1 MSKFLK
7 VLTAISIVLGLLI
20 AIIEFAIISLVG
32 TTTTLFVLIFLP
44 IIIFLALLAF
54 SIYYG
59 VRAGIWTLKFL
70 FKVLGI
76 LCLATIIAIIVF
88 LMLIAAVPLFLVGL
102 LLSVI

>member
-20 AIIEFAIISLVG
+20 AIIEFVIISLVG
-32 TTTTLFVLIFLP
+32 TTATLFILIFLP

-59 VRAGIWTLKFL
+59 VKAGIWTLKFF

-76 LCLATIIAIIVF
+76 LFLATIIAIVVF
-88 LMLIAAVPLFLVGL
+88 LILFATIPLFLVGVL
-102 LLSVI
+102 FSVI